1 MKIISF
7 KKLLLSSLLCVVCFS
22 LYGQQKNPRLIV
34 RADDM
39 GAFRSANIACLE
51 TAKKGIATSI
61 EVMVVTAWF
70 PEAVKMLCENP
81 GIDVGLHLTLTSE
94 WDNVKWRPLTNCP
107 SLTDENGYFLPMMN
121 PSKDYPGLAIT
132 ERKWNIKEVEQEA
145 RAQIEMA
152 LKNIPH
158 ISHISGHMG
167 STGFDP
173 QVEELMARLF
183 EEYHLP
189 VIDRKGSMKKYSY
202 QYIGYAG
209 PSKTFAEKE
218 VAFIKMLDKMESGKN
233 YMFVDHPALDNE
245 EMQTVGHIG
254 YENVAEDRQGVTD
267 LFLSQKVI
275 QALKDKKIELI
286 SYGKLTDELH
296 SGGSSSK

>member
-1 MKIISF
+1 MKTISL
-7 KKLLLSSLLCVVCFS
+7 KKYLFSCVLSLLFLS
-22 LYGQQKNPRLIV
+22 LKAQPKARLIV

-39 GAFRSANIACLE
+39 GAFRAANIACLE
-51 TAKKGIATSI
+51 TGKNGIATSI

-70 PEAVKMLCENP
+70 PEAVKLLCQNP
-81 GIDVGLHLTLTSE
+81 RIDVGLHLTLTSE
-94 WDNVKWRPLTNCP
+94 WENVKWRPLTDCP

-121 PSKDYPGLAIT
+121 SSNAYPGLAIM
-132 ERKWNIKEVEQEA
+132 ERKWNIQEVERET

-158 ISHISGHMG
+158 VSHISGHMG
-167 STGFDP
+167 ATGFDP
-173 QVEELMARLF
+173 QVEALMARLSK
-183 EEYHLP
+183 EYNLP
-189 VIDRKGSMKKYSY
+189 VIDRKGSMKKYNF

-218 VAFIKMLDKMESGKN
+218 ISFIKMLDKMEPGKN

-254 YENVAEDRQGVTD
+254 YEHVAEDRQGVTD
-267 LFLSQKVI
+267 LFTSPKVI

-286 SYGKLTDELH
+286 SYGDLTRKVCAE
-296 SGGSSSK
+296 SY